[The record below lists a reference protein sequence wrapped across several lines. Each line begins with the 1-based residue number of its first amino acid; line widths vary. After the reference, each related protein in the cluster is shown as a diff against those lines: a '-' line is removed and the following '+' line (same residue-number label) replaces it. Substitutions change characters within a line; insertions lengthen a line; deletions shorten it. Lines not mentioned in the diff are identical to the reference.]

1 MKTLSIVIFTLF
13 FGLKVSLEAQNA
25 LLFDGSNDQINC
37 GTDSALAM
45 DGGELTLEAWI
56 NASSWRT
63 QVYEGNIICKEEN
76 TSNLGYMLRAGDGGR
91 LNFTIGNGSW
101 YELITSSSVMK
112 TNQWYHVAGTYDG
125 KVIRLYLDGKMI
137 DSLIAG
143 TQLGVSYSTQLTIG
157 NHSNVYSRHWHGKID
172 EVRIWNYARSQ
183 SDIQAD
189 MYDEYCD
196 PQKGLELYYKLNQG
210 KPNGN
215 NLAEKTAK
223 DYSGNGITG
232 TLVGFDLKGTSS
244 NWTNGYKFN
253 VGSVIDSFK
262 VNTCDRYSVPSRSY
276 VVSKTGTYYDTLP
289 TYMGCDSVL
298 KIDVI
303 IRNKS
308 YSSQNYWGC
317 DSVLAP
323 SGDLYYYQTGVYT
336 DYLKN
341 AIGCDSVVTATV
353 VIGAD
358 SSEMNITQCYS
369 YILPSGTD
377 TITETGIYYDHL
389 TSFRGCDSV
398 VKVNATILKS
408 TSSKMT
414 LSSCNFP
421 VQSPSKKYTYKD
433 YGRYYDTLINKQGCD
448 SIITIDFISNVSYG
462 EISPVECR
470 GFTAPS
476 GKYYWDQS
484 GTYFDTIFNKKF
496 CDSIITVNLTILPK
510 SENIVELAGCKRVPS
525 PLGDR
530 IFQYSGTYTD
540 TLVNSIGCDSVL
552 IWKVNVTRIDDGI
565 EQVEKTLKSL
575 SNTGTYQWLDCK
587 NKYTPVEGA
596 TEQTFTPLLNG
607 YYGVEV
613 TVGEC
618 KDTSACKVISGV
630 GVGDVV
636 NEKISV
642 YPQPASE
649 KLHIKL
655 LEQHS
660 QLALEI
666 VSLDGR
672 IQFEAEFTNPDLDF
686 EITPRIGPGMYW
698 LVIRS
703 AHGNYTQ
710 PIVWTAN

>member
-1 MKTLSIVIFTLF
+1 MKTLFLMISALFTL
-13 FGLKVSLEAQNA
+13 VSIDVWGQNA

-37 GTDSALAM
+37 GTDSSLAM
-45 DGGELTLEAWI
+45 DGGEITIETWI

-125 KVIRLYLDGKMI
+125 KVLRLYLNGKMI

-143 TQLGVSYSTQLTIG
+143 TQLGVSYSTQLAIG

-172 EVRIWNYARSQ
+172 EVRIWNYARTQKEIQ
-183 SDIQAD
+183 SN

-196 PQKGLELYYKLNQG
+196 PQKGLELYYKLNEG
-210 KPNGN
+210 TPNGN
-215 NLAEKTAK
+215 NLAVKTAK

-232 TLVGFDLKGTSS
+232 TLVGFDLKGSSS
-244 NWTNGYKFN
+244 NWSTGYKFN
-253 VGSVIDSFK
+253 VGSVLDSFK
-262 VNTCDRYSVPSRSY
+262 VNICDRYSVPSRSY
-276 VVSKTGTYYDTLP
+276 IVSKTGTYYDTLP

-298 KIDVI
+298 KIDVT

-308 YSSQNYWGC
+308 YSSINYWGC

-323 SGDLYYYQTGVYT
+323 SGDLYYYSSGIYT

-341 AIGCDSVVTATV
+341 AVGCDSVITATV

-358 SSEMNITQCYS
+358 SSELDVTQCNAYV
-369 YILPSGTD
+369 LPSGND
-377 TITETGIYYDHL
+377 TITESGVYFDHL
-389 TSFRGCDSV
+389 KSFRGCDSV
-398 VKVNATILKS
+398 VKINATILKTT
-408 TSSKMT
+408 TSKIT

-470 GFTAPS
+470 GFTSPS
-476 GKYYWDQS
+476 GKYFWDKS
-484 GTYFDTIFNKKF
+484 GTYLDTIFNKKF
-496 CDSIITVNLTILPK
+496 CDSIITINLIILTK
-510 SENIVELAGCKRVPS
+510 SETIVELSGCKKVAS
-525 PLGDR
+525 PLADR

-540 TLVNSIGCDSVL
+540 TLVNAIGCDS
-552 IWKVNVTRIDDGI
+552 IITWKVKVTRIENGI
-565 EQVEKTLKSL
+565 EQTDKTLKSL
-575 SNTGTYQWLDCK
+575 SNVGTYQWLDCK
-587 NKYTPVEGA
+587 NKYSPVDGE
-596 TEQTFTPLLNG
+596 TEQLFTPNVNG

-618 KDTSACKVISGV
+618 KDTSACKVVSGV
-630 GVGDVV
+630 GNVELT
-636 NEKISV
+636 NHFINI
-642 YPQPASE
+642 YPQPASNN
-649 KLHIKL
+649 LHIQL
-655 LEQHS
+655 LEQYNHI
-660 QLALEI
+660 ALEI
-666 VSLDGR
+666 ITLDGR

-698 LVIRS
+698 LIIKTKD
-703 AHGNYTQ
+703 GNYTR
-710 PIVWTAN
+710 PIVWSAN